1 MQKYPL
7 NESGAVGRDN
17 ERKNIMNK
25 ILFSVVAATAIAGCT
40 YYDYYKGGVRY
51 TQDGKDCIYYTD
63 EYARHYSAS
72 IDGIDG
78 NNRIVYKNTKCEDL
92 FARDHAGR
100 TARNDRKIIV
110 PAMTEEVKPVS
121 VTDCDCC
128 RVEPI
133 YRRFYT
139 ISGK

>member
-78 NNRIVYKNTKCEDL
+78 NNRIVYKIQNVKTCSRVTMRV
-92 FARDHAGR
+92 APR
-100 TARNDRKIIV
+100 
-110 PAMTEEVKPVS
+110 AMT
-121 VTDCDCC
+121 
-128 RVEPI
+128 
-133 YRRFYT
+133 
-139 ISGK
+139 GKLLFRQ